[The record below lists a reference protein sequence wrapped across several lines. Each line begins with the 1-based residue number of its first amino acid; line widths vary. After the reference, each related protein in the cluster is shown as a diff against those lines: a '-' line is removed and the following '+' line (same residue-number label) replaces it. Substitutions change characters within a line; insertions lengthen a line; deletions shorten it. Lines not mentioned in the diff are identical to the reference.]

1 MGNRYLKIKQYAY
14 HLFGKRGHKH
24 GHDLDDWLMAEKKI
38 KGFWWFF
45 NKEHLFWYDLLV
57 SIIAGIISAAIVASI
72 SYWFITS
79 INPNKVFLCL
89 NYAYAHNYEKATA
102 EDPIKV
108 ISTNKPVLVKQG
120 QKLYLAILNTNLS
133 SVEDCTLH
141 LVFEKGFGIKLYA
154 PWQEQLPNK
163 KYSYI
168 FYTPINNGLVSGAT
182 SLVIEFPEEKKS
194 VYKVEYDITGKN
206 MILKRSYFLISKDI

>member
-1 MGNRYLKIKQYAY
+1 MDNKYLIIKQYAY
-14 HLFGKRGHKH
+14 RLFEKKGHKH

-45 NKEHLFWYDLLV
+45 NKERLFWYDLLI

-89 NYAYAHNYEKATA
+89 NYAYTHNYEKATA

-141 LVFEKGFGIKLYA
+141 LVFEKGFGIK
-154 PWQEQLPNK
+154 PDVQWQEQVPNE
-163 KYSYI
+163 KYAYI
-168 FYTPINNGLVSGAT
+168 FYTSINNRLVSGAL
-182 SLVIEFPEEKKS
+182 SLVIEFPKEKKP
-194 VYKVEYDITGKN
+194 VYTVKYDITGKN
-206 MILKRSYFLISKDI
+206 MKLKSSYFLISQDI